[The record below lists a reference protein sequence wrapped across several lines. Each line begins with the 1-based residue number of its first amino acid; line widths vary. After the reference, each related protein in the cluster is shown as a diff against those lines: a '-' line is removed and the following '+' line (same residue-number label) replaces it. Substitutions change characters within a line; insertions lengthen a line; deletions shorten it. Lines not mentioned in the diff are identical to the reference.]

1 VEETTS
7 EEIEISHVDVVVIHL
22 VLTSGTTTTTTTTI
36 GKMEASL
43 VDKITITGAVVSYA
57 LAQLGRVRQS
67 GGVDDNCFIMGA
79 HHQPIVGHGVAPGIM
94 HGGVVEK
101 TVGVRQTIVGALVL
115 AGI

>member
-1 VEETTS
+1 MEETTG

-22 VLTSGTTTTTTTTI
+22 VLTSGTTTTTI

-43 VDKITITGAVVSYA
+43 VGKITTITGAVVNYA

-79 HHQPIVGHGVAPGIM
+79 HHQRIVGQGVAPGIM

-101 TVGVRQTIVGALVL
+101 TAGVRQAIVGTLVL
-115 AGI
+115 AGV

>member
-1 VEETTS
+1 MEETTS
-7 EEIEISHVDVVVIHL
+7 EEIAISHVDVVVIHL
-22 VLTSGTTTTTTTTI
+22 VLTSGTTTTTTI

-43 VDKITITGAVVSYA
+43 VDKITTITGAVVSYV

-79 HHQPIVGHGVAPGIM
+79 HHQRIVGHGVAPGMM

-115 AGI
+115 AGV